1 MLRAFIVDD
10 EPLARDEL
18 AYILRRTKRVDVIGE
33 AESLEQAAE
42 QIGQYKPDAV
52 FLDIQLAEDSGLE
65 LAARLVRDDE
75 RPDIVFATAYDEHAL
90 KAFELN
96 AADYILKPFDE
107 NRIRQTVEKLIR
119 LRDARDAVSTRKAAP
134 QLAPERTDK
143 LAIMVDDRIL
153 LVPVS
158 QILYIG
164 SEEGKTVIATETGQ
178 KYTVAE
184 PLVVFEQK
192 LRNTPIVRVHRAYLA
207 NMDGIV
213 EIQPWFHST
222 YNLMMKDGSKVP
234 VSRTYTKELKQLIGL

>member
-1 MLRAFIVDD
+1 
-10 EPLARDEL
+10 
-18 AYILRRTKRVDVIGE
+18 
-33 AESLEQAAE
+33 
-42 QIGQYKPDAV
+42 
-52 FLDIQLAEDSGLE
+52 
-65 LAARLVRDDE
+65 
-75 RPDIVFATAYDEHAL
+75 VFATAYDEHAL

-107 NRIRQTVEKLIR
+107 SRIRQTVEKLIR

-164 SEEGKTVIATETGQ
+164 SEEGKTVIATESGQ